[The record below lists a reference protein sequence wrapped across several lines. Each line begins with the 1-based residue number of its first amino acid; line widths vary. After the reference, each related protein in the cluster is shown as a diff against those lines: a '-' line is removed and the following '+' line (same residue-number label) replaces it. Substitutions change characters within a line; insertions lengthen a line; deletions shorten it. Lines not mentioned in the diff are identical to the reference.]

1 MASYEAL
8 FDKLK
13 RGSHRIEIDG
23 RSYWRLEGDLL
34 LDEEGLL
41 EYAQRQPQGQAQ
53 DGDFPLVANV
63 TVAGKVVRWA
73 SGVKLTWTALR
84 KTFVLGGDD
93 GYELAVRSLRA
104 AAAEWEETCGVEFAY
119 RPELDGSDEVAPEGA
134 LFTVREHDTGGVLI
148 AAAFFPQDPPQRRRV
163 IIDPS
168 FYKAD
173 LTYDRVGVLRH
184 ELGHVLG
191 FRHEHI
197 RSGKPPQC
205 PDEDTYGTKPLN
217 EEYDPRSVMHY
228 FCGGL
233 GSKDLAITDLDRT
246 GAQKVYG
253 PPLKN
258 FHLVR
263 P

>member
-1 MASYEAL
+1 MASHDPL
-8 FDKLK
+8 FEKLK
-13 RGSHRIEIDG
+13 DGLHRIEVDG
-23 RSYWRLEGDLL
+23 RWYWRLEGDLL
-34 LDEEGLL
+34 LDEEELL
-41 EYAQRQPQGQAQ
+41 EYTQRRAQEEAH
-53 DGDFPLVANV
+53 DDDFPLVANV
-63 TVAGKVVRWA
+63 TAGGKIVRWA

-93 GYELAVRSLRA
+93 GYDLAVRSVRA

-119 RPELDGSDEVAPEGA
+119 KPELDGSGDLAPESA
-134 LFTVREHDTGGVLI
+134 LFTVREHDTGGKLI
-148 AAAFFPQDPPQRRRV
+148 AAAFFPDAPAVRRRV
-163 IIDPS
+163 VIDPS
-168 FYKAD
+168 FYKVD
-173 LTYDRVGVLRH
+173 LPYNRVGVLRH

-217 EEYDPRSVMHY
+217 DEYDPRSVMHY

-233 GSKDLAITDLDRT
+233 GSKELAITDLDRI

-253 PPLKN
+253 PPLSI

>member
-1 MASYEAL
+1 MANHDAL
-8 FDKLK
+8 FEKLK
-13 RGSHRIEIDG
+13 GGLHRIEIDG
-23 RSYWRLEGDLL
+23 RWYWRLEGDLL

-41 EYAQRQPQGQAQ
+41 EYAQRQAQALPR
-53 DGDFPLVANV
+53 DGDFPLIANV
-63 TVAGKVVRWA
+63 TAAGKIIRWA
-73 SGVKLTWTALR
+73 SGVTLTWTALR

-93 GYELAVRSLRA
+93 GYELAVRSVRA
-104 AAAEWEETCGVEFAY
+104 AAAAWEETCGVEFEY
-119 RPELDGSDEVAPEGA
+119 KPELDGSADLAPQGA
-134 LFTVREHDTGGVLI
+134 LFTVREHDTGGKLI
-148 AAAFFPQDPPQRRRV
+148 AAAFFPQDPSVRRRV

-168 FYKAD
+168 FYQAD
-173 LTYDRVGVLRH
+173 LSYDRVGVLRH

-217 EEYDPRSVMHY
+217 DEYDPRSVMHY

-233 GSKDLAITDLDRT
+233 GSKELAITDLDRT

-258 FHLVR
+258 FQLVR